1 MNLGNKIT
9 LGIIGS
15 VIAAVGFYFYKQ
27 SRLLNSMCYDFVTV
41 TYEGTVDGI
50 MRIGAVLRFS
60 NYADY
65 PITIKSYDI
74 DVLVDGQQV
83 AKLKENIDNKIP
95 AKGKADVSFLAQ
107 TNPNTALTIGL
118 QTLIEQLIDG
128 TSSILTIKGGVSIST
143 GIVSVD
149 NYPIDYSTSTQ
160 ELINGVKNE
169 SEKCP
174 NIT

>member
-1 MNLGNKIT
+1 MSTGNKIT
-9 LGIIGS
+9 LGIVASI
-15 VIAAVGFYFYKQ
+15 IAVVGFYFYKQ
-27 SRLLNSMCYDFVTV
+27 SRLLQSICYDFITV
-41 TYEGTVDGI
+41 TYEGTVNGV
-50 MRIGAVLRFS
+50 MKIGSVLRFS

-83 AKLKENIDNKIP
+83 AKLKENINNKIP

-107 TNPNTALTIGL
+107 TNPNTALAVGI
-118 QTLIEQLIDG
+118 QTLIEQLVDG
-128 TSSILTIKGGVSIST
+128 TSSVLTIKRGVSIST

-149 NYPIDYSTSTQ
+149 NYPIEYSTTTQ